1 MEQDRLVEAEEPK
14 YLEEIV
20 GPELLSIP
28 PKLVQLID
36 KFDDYKIFVIEGG
49 RGSAK
54 SHTIARIILYLM
66 ETYVIRAM
74 AGREVQNT
82 LEESVYTLFVDI
94 ITKYRL
100 AFSFNKKRIRSMN
113 SGSTVGF
120 KGLRERGII
129 NVKGMEG
136 VIVFW
141 GDEAQSFTKPTLDT
155 LIPTLR
161 GTQEE
166 DNVKFFFTLNRLHR
180 EDAVMELTKRADCLH
195 IHIDYFENPFCPLS
209 LVDEAEQCKNRSIR
223 DYNHIWLGL
232 PVKAGDEF
240 IFDSDTLYYSNR
252 NKPYGDL
259 FFKQKVIGIDWA
271 AQGSDK
277 CVASILERGSAEHWT
292 LAQQV
297 NWDEPDTVLSV
308 GRILK
313 LINEHKPEVVIID
326 IGGGGYNVY
335 CDLLAANIK
344 GVTIMPFD
352 GGSTKGVNSQRNI
365 NMRADGYWNLLDWF
379 EKKWLCIGEGFNET
393 LKQLERQKCKF
404 RPDGRNQVREKAE
417 YKKEHGH
424 SPDEADSLMMA
435 VYGIKYLAQ
444 AALAKRTSTGQGVV
458 RKTGLRRR
466 V

>member
-1 MEQDRLVEAEEPK
+1 MPVEEQEQK
-14 YLEEIV
+14 YIEEID

-28 PKLVQLID
+28 PKLMVIIRD
-36 KFDDYKIFVIEGG
+36 FNKYKIFVIEGG

-66 ETYVIRAM
+66 EHRKLRAM

-82 LEESVYTLFVDI
+82 LEESVYTLLTDI
-94 ITKYRL
+94 ITRYKLGFAY
-100 AFSFNKKRIRSMN
+100 NKKRIRSMLT
-113 SGSTVGF
+113 SSTCGF

-136 VIVFW
+136 VHVFW
-141 GDEAQSFTKPTLDT
+141 GDEAQAFTKPTLDT

-161 GTQEE
+161 PTHEGAPE
-166 DNVKFFFTLNRLHR
+166 VKLFFTLNRLHR

-195 IHIDYFENPFCPLS
+195 IHIDYFENPFCPLT
-209 LVDEAEQCKNRSIR
+209 LVDEAEQCRIRSER

-240 IFDSDTLYYSNR
+240 IFDSATIYGANR
-252 NKPYGDL
+252 ITPYGDL

-277 CVASILERGSAEHWT
+277 CVATILMRGSAEHWT
-292 LAQQV
+292 LDKQAQ
-297 NWDEPDTVLSV
+297 WDEPNTVLSV

-313 LINEHKPEVVIID
+313 LINEHKPEVVCID

-335 CDLLAANIK
+335 CELLAANIK
-344 GVTIMPFD
+344 GVTIVPFD
-352 GGSTKGVNSQRNI
+352 GGSTKGINSQRNI
-365 NMRADGYWNLLDWF
+365 NQRADGYWNLLDWF
-379 EKKWLCIGEGFNET
+379 ESGWLCIGEGFNET
-393 LKQLERQKCKF
+393 LKQLERIKKKF
-404 RPDGRNQVREKAE
+404 RPDGRNQVREKTE
-417 YKKEHGH
+417 YKQEHGH

-444 AALAKRTSTGQGVV
+444 AALAKRTSNGSGVT
-458 RKTGLRRR
+458 RKSGMKRRT
-466 V
+466 

>member
-1 MEQDRLVEAEEPK
+1 MDDTYTAAEE
-14 YLEEIV
+14 II

-28 PKLVQLID
+28 PKLTPIITD
-36 KFDDYKIFVIEGG
+36 FNKYKIFVIEGG

-54 SHTIARIILYLM
+54 SHSIARLLLYLM
-66 ETYVIRAM
+66 EHRKIRTM

-82 LEESVYTLFVDI
+82 LEESVYTLIVDLI
-94 ITKYRL
+94 QRYKL
-100 AFSFNKKRIRSMN
+100 GFAFNKKRIRNMS
-113 SGSTVGF
+113 SGSTCGF

-136 VIVFW
+136 VILFW
-141 GDEAQSFTKPTLDT
+141 GDEAQAFTKPTLDT

-161 GTQEE
+161 GQKNE

-180 EDAVMELTKRADCLH
+180 EDAVMELTKRDDCLH
-195 IHIDYFENPFCPLS
+195 IHIDYFENPFCPLT
-209 LVDEAEQCKNRSIR
+209 LIDEAEQCRQRSQR

-240 IFDSDTLYYSNR
+240 IFDSDALYYANR
-252 NKPYGDL
+252 NKPFGEL
-259 FFKQKVIGIDWA
+259 FYKQKVIGIDWA

-277 CVASILERGSAEHWT
+277 CVASILERGSAEHWM
-292 LAQQV
+292 LVKQEA
-297 NWDEPDTVLSV
+297 WDEPNTPLSV
-308 GRILK
+308 GRIIK
-313 LINEHKPEVVIID
+313 LVNEHKPEVVTID

-335 CDLLAANIK
+335 CDLLAANLK
-344 GVTIMPFD
+344 GVTVIAFD
-352 GGSTKGVNSQRNI
+352 GGSTKGINSHRNI

-379 EKKWLCIGEGFNET
+379 EKQWLCISEGFNET

-404 RPDGRNQVREKAE
+404 RSDGRNQVREKPE

-435 VYGIKYLAQ
+435 VYGIKFLAQ
-444 AALAKRTSTGQGVV
+444 AAMAKRVGTSSGIT
-458 RKTGLRRR
+458 RKSGMKRRT
-466 V
+466 

>member
-1 MEQDRLVEAEEPK
+1 MEAVAESYTAAEE
-14 YLEEIV
+14 IT

-28 PKLVQLID
+28 PKLLPIMQHFN
-36 KFDDYKIFVIEGG
+36 KYKIFVIEGG

-54 SHTIARIILYLM
+54 SHTIARIFLYLM
-66 ETYVIRAM
+66 EHRKLRTM

-82 LEESVYTLFVDI
+82 LEESVYTLLTDI
-94 ITKYRL
+94 IQRYKL
-100 AFSFNKKRIRSMN
+100 GFAFNKKRIRSM
-113 SGSTVGF
+113 STGSTCGF

-136 VIVFW
+136 VHIFW
-141 GDEAQSFTKPTLDT
+141 GDEAQAFTKPTLDT

-161 GTQEE
+161 PTHEGAPE
-166 DNVKFFFTLNRLHR
+166 VKLFFTLNRLHR

-195 IHIDYFENPFCPLS
+195 IHIDYFENPFCPLT
-209 LVDEAEQCKNRSIR
+209 LIDEAEQCRNRSER

-240 IFDSDTLYYSNR
+240 IFDSNTLYAANR

-277 CVASILERGSAEHWT
+277 CVATMLERGSAEHWT
-292 LAQQV
+292 LGQQTA
-297 NWDEPDTVLSV
+297 WDEPNTVLSV

-313 LINEHKPEVVIID
+313 LINEHKPEVVCID
-326 IGGGGYNVY
+326 IGGGGYNVF
-335 CDLLAANIK
+335 CELVAANIK
-344 GVTIMPFD
+344 GVTITPFD
-352 GGSTKGVNSQRNI
+352 GGSTKGINSQRNI
-365 NMRADGYWNLLDWF
+365 NQRADGYWNLLDWF
-379 EKKWLCIGEGFNET
+379 EKNWLCIGEGYSDT
-393 LKQLERQKCKF
+393 LKQLERMKCKF
-404 RPDGRNQVREKAE
+404 RPDGRNQVREKE
-417 YKKEHGH
+417 DYKKEHGH

-444 AALAKRTSTGQGVV
+444 AALAKRTSSGTGVV
-458 RKTGLRRR
+458 RKSGLKRR

>member
-1 MEQDRLVEAEEPK
+1 MESYTAAEE
-14 YLEEIV
+14 IA

-28 PKLVQLID
+28 PKLMQILRD
-36 KFDDYKIFVIEGG
+36 FNKYKIFVIEGG

-66 ETYVIRAM
+66 ELRVIRAM

-94 ITKYRL
+94 IALYRL
-100 AFSFNKKRIRSMN
+100 AFGYNKKRIKSHAT
-113 SGSTVGF
+113 GSTVGF

-136 VIVFW
+136 VLVFW

-161 GTQEE
+161 GTQED
-166 DNVKFFFTLNRLHR
+166 DNVKFFFSLNRLHR
-180 EDAVMELTKRADCLH
+180 EDAVMELTKRDDCLH

-209 LVDEAEQCKNRSIR
+209 LIDEAEQCKNRSER

-240 IFDSDTLYYSNR
+240 IFDSEALYASIR
-252 NKPYGDL
+252 MTPYGDL
-259 FFKQKVIGIDWA
+259 FYKQKVIGIDWA

-277 CVASILERGSAEHWT
+277 CVASILERGSAVHWA
-292 LAQQV
+292 LAQQIQ
-297 NWDEPDTVLSV
+297 WDEPNTSLSV
-308 GRILK
+308 GRIIK
-313 LINEHKPEVVIID
+313 MINDHRPEVVIID

-335 CDLLAANIK
+335 CDLLTANISD
-344 GVTIMPFD
+344 VTIIPFD
-352 GGSTKGVNSQRNI
+352 GGSTKGIDSHRNI
-365 NMRADGYWNLLDWF
+365 NQRADGYWNLLTWF
-379 EKKWLCIGEGFNET
+379 ESQWLCIGEGFRET
-393 LKQLERQKCKF
+393 LKQLERIKRKF
-404 RPDGRNQVREKAE
+404 RTDGRNQVREKLE
-417 YKKEHGH
+417 YKQEHGH

-435 VYGIKYLAQ
+435 IYGIRFLAQ
-444 AALAKRTSTGQGVV
+444 ANQAKKVGT
-458 RKTGLRRR
+458 KTGITRKSGMKRRT
-466 V
+466 